1 MQAATTEN
9 DAHALT
15 QARESVGNAV
25 SSADEKVG
33 KAARATGVAALAGF
47 VVDSVSAGM
56 TGDPQMMKQNAQR
69 YARAGFLENFEG
81 LGWVIMSISIG
92 LATAGLVLNEF
103 GTKVDD
109 NTTSQTV
116 IDKGQDLLVDTIDLA
131 GIGLFVF
138 FGVLVVVYF
147 SRKR

>member
-1 MQAATTEN
+1 MQAATIE
-9 DAHALT
+9 DGRHALES
-15 QARESVGNAV
+15 AREIVGRAAGK
-25 SSADEKVG
+25 ADEAAG
-33 KAARATGVAALAGF
+33 KAARATGMAYAAGF
-47 VVDSVSAGM
+47 VVDSVMAGM
-56 TGDPQMMKQNAQR
+56 TGDTTQMKRNAER

-103 GTKVDD
+103 GQKVDD
-109 NTTSQTV
+109 NGTAQTV